1 MKTQPEK
8 GWNLRGNDLLFP
20 VLYGVM
26 GSPGRYNEVVQTRK
40 VQKVEF
46 PPALPKLLRVAA
58 YARVSCGKDAM
69 LQSLSAQI
77 SYYSD
82 YIQKHPGWQ
91 FAGVYADEA
100 KTGTRDSREQFQRLL
115 QACRQGAVDIVI
127 TKSISRFARN
137 TVTLLETVR
146 ELRRLG
152 IDVYFE
158 EQNIHTLNTEGELM
172 ISLLASYAQE
182 ESLSASENQKW
193 RIRRNFEAG
202 KPWDAT
208 LMGYRYENGRYV
220 IQPDEAEIVRRIFRE
235 YLGGKGV
242 DAIANDLNAD
252 GIPTRLGYKWR
263 NNGVLWILRN
273 YTYTGNLLLQKYYRD
288 DYISKKSRINRGQM
302 PRFHVTAAHDPIICV
317 EDYEAVQEE
326 IERRAAKHAKKGK
339 DYNAR
344 YPYSGL
350 IVCAGCGKKYRRKVK
365 RAGPVW
371 ICSTYTRKAKQNV
384 RQRPSRR
391 LCWTNSQLILI

>member
-1 MKTQPEK
+1 
-8 GWNLRGNDLLFP
+8 
-20 VLYGVM
+20 
-26 GSPGRYNEVVQTRK
+26 
-40 VQKVEF
+40 
-46 PPALPKLLRVAA
+46 
-58 YARVSCGKDAM
+58 
-69 LQSLSAQI
+69 
-77 SYYSD
+77 
-82 YIQKHPGWQ
+82 
-91 FAGVYADEA
+91 
-100 KTGTRDSREQFQRLL
+100 
-115 QACRQGAVDIVI
+115 
-127 TKSISRFARN
+127 
-137 TVTLLETVR
+137 
-146 ELRRLG
+146 
-152 IDVYFE
+152 
-158 EQNIHTLNTEGELM
+158 M

-235 YLGGKGV
+235 YLGGKGA

-288 DYISKKSRINRGQM
+288 DYISKKSRINRGQI

-371 ICSTYTRKAKQNV
+371 ICSTYNTKGKTECASKAIPEAVLDELTADIDLTSIAQIQAEKDNRLVFCYKDGTTQEKLWQDRWRTRDEISIPLKTYS
-384 RQRPSRR
+384 PSRSR
-391 LCWTNSQLILI
+391 AAKTALSAGRSRISAWPDELHRRAAHFQSETETLDYATADSAQQDLVRNWHSNSGRSGRMNCTRRYPR

>member
-1 MKTQPEK
+1 
-8 GWNLRGNDLLFP
+8 
-20 VLYGVM
+20 
-26 GSPGRYNEVVQTRK
+26 
-40 VQKVEF
+40 
-46 PPALPKLLRVAA
+46 
-58 YARVSCGKDAM
+58 M

-115 QACRQGAVDIVI
+115 QACRQGAVDMVI

-302 PRFHVTAAHDPIICV
+302 PRFHVTAAHDPIISV

-371 ICSTYTRKAKQNV
+371 ICSTYNTKGKTECASKAIPEAVLDELTADIDLTSIAQIQAEKDNRLVFCYKDGTTQEKLWQDRSRAESWTPEMKERARRKERERRVQNA
-384 RQRPSRR
+384 
-391 LCWTNSQLILI
+391 

>member
-1 MKTQPEK
+1 
-8 GWNLRGNDLLFP
+8 
-20 VLYGVM
+20 
-26 GSPGRYNEVVQTRK
+26 
-40 VQKVEF
+40 
-46 PPALPKLLRVAA
+46 
-58 YARVSCGKDAM
+58 M

-115 QACRQGAVDIVI
+115 QACRQGAVDMVI

-371 ICSTYTRKAKQNV
+371 ICSTYNTKGKTECASKAIPEGVLDELTADIDLTSIAQIQAEKDNRLVFCYKDGTTQEKLWQDRSRAESWTPEMKERARRKERERRVQNA
-384 RQRPSRR
+384 
-391 LCWTNSQLILI
+391 

>member
-1 MKTQPEK
+1 
-8 GWNLRGNDLLFP
+8 
-20 VLYGVM
+20 
-26 GSPGRYNEVVQTRK
+26 
-40 VQKVEF
+40 
-46 PPALPKLLRVAA
+46 
-58 YARVSCGKDAM
+58 M

-115 QACRQGAVDIVI
+115 QACRQGAVDMVI

-252 GIPTRLGYKWR
+252 GISTRLGYKWR

-302 PRFHVTAAHDPIICV
+302 PRFHVTAAHDPIISV

-371 ICSTYTRKAKQNV
+371 ICSTYNTKGKTECASKAIPEAVLDELTADIDLTSIAQIQAEKDNRLVFCYKDGTTQEKLWQDRSRAESWTPEMKERARRKERERRVQNA
-384 RQRPSRR
+384 
-391 LCWTNSQLILI
+391 